1 MLLSIGVWGLFLAT
15 ATAAF
20 AVADYGLERRRV
32 RHVLRNLP
40 EIALRPEDVGAR
52 ALALPLTERVLGPG
66 LRSLGARLRRFA
78 PTGVLER
85 LGHQLDQI
93 GNPRGWDAERLF
105 AAKIIAAVAF
115 LAVGGLLAPAV
126 GWTGIRLPLVAGILG
141 FVGYKVPEWLVRSR
155 VTERQRLLQRA
166 LPDTLDLLSI
176 TVQAGLGFDAA
187 VSRVADQSEGP
198 LGEELR
204 RLLRE
209 MELGKSRADA
219 LRDLGARNDLPELTS
234 FVLAMVQADTFG
246 ISIARVL
253 DVQAREMRLKRRQR
267 AEELAHK
274 VPVKILFPML
284 LCIFP
289 ALFLIILGPAVIQLY
304 HALVAV

>member
-1 MLLSIGVWGLFLAT
+1 MLLTVGVWGFFLAT

-40 EIALRPEDVGAR
+40 EIELRPEHVGSR

-66 LRSLGARLRRFA
+66 LRNLGTRLRRFA
-78 PTGVLER
+78 PSGVLER
-85 LGHQLDQI
+85 LGHQLDML
-93 GNPRGWDAERLF
+93 GSPRGWDAERLF

-115 LAVGGLLAPAV
+115 VALGGLVAPAL
-126 GWTGIRLPLVAGILG
+126 GWTGGRLLLVAAIAGA
-141 FVGYKVPEWLVRSR
+141 VGYRVPEWLVAGR
-155 VTERQRLLQRA
+155 VAERQHAIQRA

-267 AEELAHK
+267 AEEQAHK
-274 VPVKILFPML
+274 VPVKILFPVM

-289 ALFLIILGPAVIQLY
+289 SLFVVLLGPAVIQLY
-304 HALVAV
+304 HALIAI

>member
-1 MLLSIGVWGLFLAT
+1 MLLTIGVWGLFLAT

-20 AVADYGLERRRV
+20 AVVDYGLQRRRV

-40 EIALRPEDVGAR
+40 EVEMRPEDVGAR
-52 ALALPLTERVLGPG
+52 ALALPLTQRVLGPG
-66 LRSLGARLRRFA
+66 LRSLGARVRRFA
-78 PTGVLER
+78 PVGALDR
-85 LGHQLDQI
+85 LRHQLDQV
-93 GNPRGWDAERLF
+93 GNPHGWDAERLF
-105 AAKIIAAVAF
+105 AAKIIAAVVF
-115 LAVGGLLAPAV
+115 LGVSGLLASVLDWA
-126 GWTGIRLPLVAGILG
+126 GLRLLVLAAIVG
-141 FVGYKVPEWLVRSR
+141 FVGYQVPEWLVRSR
-155 VTERQRLLQRA
+155 GAERQQTIRRA

-198 LGEELR
+198 LGDELR

-219 LRDLGARNDLPELTS
+219 LRDLGARSDLPELTS

-267 AEELAHK
+267 AEEQAHK
-274 VPVKILFPML
+274 VPVKILFPVL
-284 LCIFP
+284 LGIFP
-289 ALFLIILGPAVIQLY
+289 AMFVVLLGPAVIQLY
-304 HALVAV
+304 HALIAT